1 MHVLRWISILLRRS
15 DTHVLLAVLGGLL
28 AGGALAA
35 SPYQISQKNREFQP
49 GYIAIN
55 RGEALRFIND
65 DGDLLHHAY
74 LTSPTFS
81 FNSNDQKP
89 GSSFTVVFPVARQL
103 YGAVRDPSK
112 NEADGEGELS
122 LLLAARGYKT
132 VVLNSVAWPT

>member
-35 SPYQISQKNREFQP
+35 GPYQISQKNREFQP

-81 FNSNDQKP
+81 FDSNDQKP
-89 GSSFTVVFPVARQL
+89 GSSFTVVFPVA
-103 YGAVRDPSK
+103 GSFTVRCGIHPK
-112 NEADGEGELS
+112 MKLMVKVN
-122 LLLAARGYKT
+122 
-132 VVLNSVAWPT
+132 